1 MKIVVGGAL
10 NKKENAELIEKYGNG
25 QVEVVIMQDIQ
36 AALALK
42 NGQADYYFGSCQT
55 GAGGALG
62 MAIAILLQ
70 AFATNVWQLFILRAI
85 MGLTSGY
92 IPNAILKS
100 IENGKKAFGFVPEAA
115 ASVIPVIMRGIMG

>member
-10 NKKENAELIEKYGNG
+10 NKKENAELIETYGNG
-25 QVEVVIMQDIQ
+25 QVEVQIMQDIQ

-62 MAIAILLQ
+62 MAISMNGMDKCITVFLSLLQ
-70 AFATNVWQLFILRAI
+70 GSRLPLPLVQIRTLFFHRVLPVKF
-85 MGLTSGY
+85 LHHS
-92 IPNAILKS
+92 
-100 IENGKKAFGFVPEAA
+100 VPFQ
-115 ASVIPVIMRGIMG
+115 P

>member
-42 NGQADYYFGSCQT
+42 NGQADY
-55 GAGGALG
+55 
-62 MAIAILLQ
+62 
-70 AFATNVWQLFILRAI
+70 
-85 MGLTSGY
+85 
-92 IPNAILKS
+92 
-100 IENGKKAFGFVPEAA
+100 
-115 ASVIPVIMRGIMG
+115 

>member
-62 MAIAILLQ
+62 MASAMNGMDKCITVAMVGKVLDDDE
-70 AFATNVWQLFILRAI
+70 
-85 MGLTSGY
+85 
-92 IPNAILKS
+92 ILKS